1 MWTELKKALSWEID
15 NLSERTDLM
24 KSDTFSSGG
33 CNWFLGVYV
42 RDDLCMYLK
51 DVDTHKLSSGWKR
64 RVSFCFVL
72 LNQSGKE
79 LFRSPDEGRHRLFC
93 AETPTW
99 GKTFPLTKLQ
109 EKGFL
114 EKNKLTIE
122 VYIKVFE
129 VVHAGK
135 STEND
140 VLDFNGFHIFVS
152 QANPVNDIFKHHP
165 DFALDVIPKNQAV
178 RTAYMNLL
186 LGLVETL
193 RKSPQSLS
201 VTELRNAQSELTEL
215 TEAGFKLDW
224 LNSKIE
230 ELSLERKKV
239 LSDGP
244 LVKQLEEHVKIME
257 LNLSD
262 LKVELDKEKHRSII
276 SSQASPVGDISVH
289 HPDFALDVIPKN
301 QGMKT
306 SYMNLFLG
314 LLVGTLRKSPQSL
327 SVTELNNAQSV
338 VLKEAGFNL
347 DWLNSWLEEVS
358 LERNKTMSDGSRVQ
372 QLEGRMKNV
381 ELTLSDLKVELDT
394 ERIKSPAKV
403 SSFGLG

>member
-1 MWTELKKALSWEID
+1 METELKKALSWEID
-15 NLSERTDLM
+15 NFSERTDVM
-24 KSDTFSSGG
+24 KSDTFSTGGG
-33 CNWFLGVYV
+33 CNWFLCVYA
-42 RDDLCMYLK
+42 RDYLSMCLK
-51 DVDTHKLSSGWKR
+51 DVNTHKLKPGWKR

-79 LFRSPDEGRHRLFC
+79 LFRSPGRHRLFC

-99 GKTFPLTKLQ
+99 GLGRTLPLTKLK

-114 EKNKLTIE
+114 EENKLTIE

-140 VLDFNGFHIFVS
+140 VLDFNGFHIIAS
-152 QANPVNDIFKHHP
+152 QANPVGDIFRHHP
-165 DFALDVIPKNQAV
+165 DVALDVIPKNQGV

-201 VTELRNAQSELTEL
+201 VSELRNAQSELTEL
-215 TEAGFKLDW
+215 KEAGFKLDW

-244 LVKQLEEHVKIME
+244 WVKQLEEHVKIVE
-257 LNLSD
+257 LTLSD
-262 LKVELDKEKHRSII
+262 LNVELNKEKIRSII
-276 SSQASPVGDISVH
+276 SSQ
-289 HPDFALDVIPKN
+289 
-301 QGMKT
+301 
-306 SYMNLFLG
+306 
-314 LLVGTLRKSPQSL
+314 
-327 SVTELNNAQSV
+327 
-338 VLKEAGFNL
+338 
-347 DWLNSWLEEVS
+347 
-358 LERNKTMSDGSRVQ
+358 
-372 QLEGRMKNV
+372 GRIKNV
-381 ELTLSDLKVELDT
+381 ELTLSDLKVELD
-394 ERIKSPAKV
+394 K
-403 SSFGLG
+403 